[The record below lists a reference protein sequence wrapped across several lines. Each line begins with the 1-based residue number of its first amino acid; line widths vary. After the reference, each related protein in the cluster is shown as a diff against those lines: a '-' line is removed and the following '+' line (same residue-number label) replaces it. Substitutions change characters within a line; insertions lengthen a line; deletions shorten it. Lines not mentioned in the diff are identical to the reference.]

1 MSWLEGKW
9 IPQIAGNDGVLVAAV
24 TSESAVDV
32 QYSGPVEGS
41 KDMTG
46 WLVEGYQ
53 QQLAD

>member
-1 MSWLEGKW
+1 MNWLEGKW
-9 IPQIAGNDGVLVAAV
+9 TQRIAGNDSVLVAAV

-32 QYSGPVEGS
+32 QYGAAVDGS
-41 KDMTG
+41 KDVTG